1 MSIGLRNSATQWGAL
16 AKSFHWAGA
25 ALTIFLLA
33 FGWWMIHLGERA
45 ERLANFG
52 IHAGIGYD
60 LLLLIALRL
69 CWRVID
75 RGPALPADFLRWE
88 RAATHLGHTLLY
100 VLLLAVSVTG
110 WLIVSSARR
119 PIDASLLG
127 FIPVPLLER
136 AGDKA
141 FHDLAEDI
149 HRVLSY
155 TLLVLVIGHVVA
167 ALRHHYVKK
176 NDILRR
182 MM

>member
-1 MSIGLRNSATQWGAL
+1 MAIKNSATTWGTA
-16 AKSFHWAGA
+16 AKSFHWLGA
-25 ALTIFLLA
+25 VLTIFLIA
-33 FGWWMIHLGERA
+33 FGWWMIHLAERA

-52 IHAGIGYD
+52 LHASIGYD

-69 CWRVID
+69 CWRAID
-75 RGPALPADFLRWE
+75 RGPALPPELLRWE
-88 RAATHLGHTLLY
+88 RVSAHLGHILLY
-100 VLLLAVSVTG
+100 VLLLGVSVTG

-119 PIDASLLG
+119 PIDAALLG
-127 FIPVPLLER
+127 FIHVPLLDR

-141 FHDLAEDI
+141 FHDLAEDV

-155 TLLVLVIGHVVA
+155 TLLVLVIVHVVA